1 MIPRYPIRYG
11 RISSLRGTGVTAAG
25 APGAAEYLSPALKVE
40 GTVGSSTFV
49 REPYAVARGLDSLAG
64 APGAVAFTSQTL
76 LADRQFTATGRR
88 GFMAPVAMA
97 RPDVSLGVDITF
109 EEV

>member
-25 APGAAEYLSPALKVE
+25 AAGAVEYLSPALVAE
-40 GTVGSSTFV
+40 GAGGAVTLV
-49 REPYAVARGLDSLAG
+49 REPYTRVRGLEPLAG
-64 APGAVAFTSQTL
+64 LPGAVAFTSETI
-76 LADRQFTATGRR
+76 LAPREFVVTGRR

>member
-25 APGAAEYLSPALKVE
+25 SPGAAEYLSPALKVE
-40 GTVGSSTFV
+40 GVVGSATLV
-49 REPYAVARGLDSLAG
+49 REPYSLARGLEPLAG
-64 APGAVAFTSQTL
+64 LPGAVAFTSQTL
-76 LADRQFTATGRR
+76 LADRQFTATGRP

-97 RPDVSLGVDITF
+97 HPDVSLGVSITF